1 VQSAKG
7 SKNPYNTPQLN
18 RLAFE
23 QAAVFLVGHAYNNGD
38 REAHTLLDVMFP
50 DASTRNVV
58 WKKRLRPM
66 MRIGECSMQNEVLQ
80 ARL

>member
-1 VQSAKG
+1 MQSAKA
-7 SKNPYNTPQLN
+7 SKNLYNTPQLN

-50 DASTRNVV
+50 DLSQTQSQTMLEE
-58 WKKRLRPM
+58 KKGSSL
-66 MRIGECSMQNEVLQ
+66 
-80 ARL
+80 